1 MIYIA
6 GPMNG
11 YPGMNFDA
19 FHKAA
24 FNLRAAGFTVINPAE
39 LNPDVNADWSDCMDV
54 DIDAVFECDA
64 IYMLKGWEKS
74 KGARIEYRIAK
85 NRGMEIIYE
94 DC

>member
-11 YPGMNFDA
+11 YPEMNFPA

-24 FNLRAAGFTVINPAE
+24 NNLRSAGFTVINPAE
-39 LNPDVNADWSDCMDV
+39 LNPDINADWSDCMDV
-54 DIDAVFECDA
+54 DIDAVFECKA
-64 IYMLKGWEKS
+64 VYMLNGWEKS
-74 KGARIEYRIAK
+74 KGARIEHRIAK

>member
-11 YPGMNFDA
+11 YPEMNFPS

-24 FNLRAAGFTVINPAE
+24 KRLRDEGLKVINPAE

-54 DIDAVFECDA
+54 DIDAVFECDT

-85 NRGMEIIYE
+85 NRKMEIYYE
-94 DC
+94 IV